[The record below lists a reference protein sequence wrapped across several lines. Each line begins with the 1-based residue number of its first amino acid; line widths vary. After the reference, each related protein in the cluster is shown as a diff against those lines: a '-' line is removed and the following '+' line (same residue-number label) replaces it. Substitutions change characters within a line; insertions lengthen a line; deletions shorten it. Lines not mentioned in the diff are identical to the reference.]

1 MGKPWGGKIGTHGI
15 SACSI
20 TQMYKKLTLKAK
32 YFEKIW
38 ITPQNSKPRN
48 KPKNTKTHQSLK
60 YDISK
65 NTKIVNAMDTAQNYE
80 IVRLRSVS
88 KNGKKTGYL
97 YEVIIKDKDHEKY
110 YRVFLKSKISKNRLK
125 IKIMFCDYR

>member
-1 MGKPWGGKIGTHGI
+1 
-15 SACSI
+15 
-20 TQMYKKLTLKAK
+20 
-32 YFEKIW
+32 
-38 ITPQNSKPRN
+38 
-48 KPKNTKTHQSLK
+48 
-60 YDISK
+60 
-65 NTKIVNAMDTAQNYE
+65 MDTAQNYE